1 MRKKKFAQGGTAL
14 SLQALEEEKSWP
26 TPTSTERAGP
36 NGQVELGNTVRKWPT
51 PTASGNTNR
60 TDRKHT
66 TKQRVKQHS
75 KKIRYPVYPP
85 GPKETDRWTHML
97 SIVPKAQP
105 TFCRVV
111 DGAMSGVDIRLRAIG
126 NGVVPSVAA
135 IAFRTLAKN
144 LGLNL

>member
-1 MRKKKFAQGGTAL
+1 MADTTSKGLQRNGNQRKANGAL
-14 SLQALEEEKSWP
+14 
-26 TPTSTERAGP
+26 
-36 NGQVELGNTVRKWPT
+36 
-51 PTASGNTNR
+51 
-60 TDRKHT
+60 
-66 TKQRVKQHS
+66 
-75 KKIRYPVYPP
+75 PVYPP

-144 LGLNL
+144 LGLNSLIKHSSNTKT

>member
-1 MRKKKFAQGGTAL
+1 MANTDIYGKSRAKRTSGVGEYSKEMADTGAL
-14 SLQALEEEKSWP
+14 
-26 TPTSTERAGP
+26 
-36 NGQVELGNTVRKWPT
+36 
-51 PTASGNTNR
+51 
-60 TDRKHT
+60 
-66 TKQRVKQHS
+66 
-75 KKIRYPVYPP
+75 PVYPP

-144 LGLNL
+144 LGLNSLIKHSSNMKT

>member
-1 MRKKKFAQGGTAL
+1 MADTNSYG
-14 SLQALEEEKSWP
+14 KSRAKR
-26 TPTSTERAGP
+26 TSGVGEYSK
-36 NGQVELGNTVRKWPT
+36 EMGNTDIEGLERRDIGRDSRGERPAEQT
-51 PTASGNTNR
+51 GSEF
-60 TDRKHT
+60 
-66 TKQRVKQHS
+66 
-75 KKIRYPVYPP
+75 RYPVYPP

-111 DGAMSGVDIRLRAIG
+111 DGAMSGVDIRLRAVG

-144 LGLNL
+144 LGLNSLIKHSSNTKT

>member
-1 MRKKKFAQGGTAL
+1 MAD
-14 SLQALEEEKSWP
+14 
-26 TPTSTERAGP
+26 
-36 NGQVELGNTVRKWPT
+36 
-51 PTASGNTNR
+51 TNSIR
-60 TDRKHT
+60 TQIQTDRKHT

-111 DGAMSGVDIRLRAIG
+111 DGVMSGVDIRLRAVG

-144 LGLNL
+144 LGLNSLIKHSSNMKT